1 MALHCNKKNTCFIT
15 WHYIHYVALHH
26 YCLNSFRSYRTAQK
40 LTEHDT
46 LCNNNDFCLVKMPEE
61 KNKFI
66 SSTSGKSTLK
76 NPFIIY
82 ADTECILTPI
92 NTRDNNANNA
102 NSSFTIKT
110 SKHIPSGYSLLVSHS
125 YDKTLNKQTIYL
137 GKDCMDVFCD
147 DLKDKVNTIY

>member
-1 MALHCNKKNTCFIT
+1 
-15 WHYIHYVALHH
+15 
-26 YCLNSFRSYRTAQK
+26 
-40 LTEHDT
+40 
-46 LCNNNDFCLVKMPEE
+46 MPEE

-102 NSSFTIKT
+102 TSSFTIKT